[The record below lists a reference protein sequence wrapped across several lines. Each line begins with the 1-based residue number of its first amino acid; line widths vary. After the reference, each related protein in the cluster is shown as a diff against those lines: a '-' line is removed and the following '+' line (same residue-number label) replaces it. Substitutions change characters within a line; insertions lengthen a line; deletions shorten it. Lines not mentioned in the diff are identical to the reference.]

1 MLGQFS
7 ILSMYVNVRASK
19 CPLFVEGGGGA
30 GAGRRLGTSKIGI
43 LAGKSIVGEIVQF
56 HKSCA
61 RAEKEVEKCEN
72 LR

>member
-1 MLGQFS
+1 ML
-7 ILSMYVNVRASK
+7 MYMHPNAPFLLK
-19 CPLFVEGGGGA
+19 GGGGR
-30 GAGRRLGTSKIGI
+30 GRRLGTSKIGI

-72 LR
+72 

>member
-1 MLGQFS
+1 MLMYMHPNALFS
-7 ILSMYVNVRASK
+7 LK
-19 CPLFVEGGGGA
+19 GGR
-30 GAGRRLGTSKIGI
+30 GRRLGTSKIGI

-72 LR
+72 

>member
-7 ILSMYVNVRASK
+7 ILSMYVNVHASK
-19 CPLFVEGGGGA
+19 CPLFVEGGGG
-30 GAGRRLGTSKIGI
+30 GRGRRLGTSKIGI

-61 RAEKEVEKCEN
+61 RAEKEVKKCEN
-72 LR
+72 